1 MGGGSVMKYQ
11 NRNRF
16 IDEPV
21 EPLWVS
27 ILAGIAG
34 LALWVGFAVLG
45 WLLLPIIGG

>member
-1 MGGGSVMKYQ
+1 MK
-11 NRNRF
+11 NRNRNRY
-16 IDEPV
+16 INNEV

-34 LALWVGFAVLG
+34 LALWVGLAICA

>member
-1 MGGGSVMKYQ
+1 MKHQ
-11 NRNRF
+11 NKNRF
-16 IDEPV
+16 INNEV

-34 LALWVGFAVLG
+34 FALWVGMACFA